1 MESHEKL
8 RTRIDDID
16 RELVELFEARMH
28 VSSEIAEYKQRNDI
42 PIFDEARE
50 EEDVERNVGRLANE
64 TLCRHTDSYFR
75 HLMALSKKRQHDNLK
90 NSNSPINNI

>member
-42 PIFDEARE
+42 TIFDEARE
-50 EEDVERNVGRLANE
+50 EEVVAKNVGRLADE
-64 TLCRHTDSYFR
+64 TLGRHTDSFIR
-75 HLMALSKKRQHDNLK
+75 HLMAHSRKRQHENLK